1 MNRLAAIFLFILINL
16 NHLNLIDRIISYLG
30 NDKKTEL
37 TSKYVLEEE
46 SETSKETKKEKK
58 NNVEEEKYL
67 QQQFFVCHTIYTS
80 GHIEYDSRP
89 FEFESISYKE
99 ALIQPP
105 DFLS

>member
-1 MNRLAAIFLFILINL
+1 MKRLTAIFLFILINL

-30 NDKKTEL
+30 HDQKTEL
-37 TSKYVLEEE
+37 SSKYVLEEE
-46 SETSKETKKEKK
+46 SESSKESKKEKK
-58 NNVEEEKYL
+58 NNLEEEKYL
-67 QQQFFVCHTIYTS
+67 QQQFFVCNSICTF
-80 GHIEYDSRP
+80 GRIEYDSRP